1 MTDKINLEEL
11 TEMLFVVPY
20 PPSERPDAMGNSF
33 EALEKRVARLINHL
47 WDNQQILEDNAK
59 KLHPIWMVSLR
70 MTVLYLNMSNAFDG
84 CGGEF
89 IKASLEEKSF
99 IEKYQN
105 IEGKSR
111 LERASC
117 LLSKT
122 VVLLRNLGFS
132 NQLIS
137 IGGDAAYYGVCKE
150 TLGIL
155 DKLKNAK

>member
-1 MTDKINLEEL
+1 MADEINLEEL

-20 PPSERPDAMGNSF
+20 PPGERPDAMGNSF
-33 EALEKRVARLINHL
+33 EALEKRVKRLINHL
-47 WDNQQILEDNAK
+47 WNNQQILEDNAK
-59 KLHPIWMVSLR
+59 KIHPIWMVSLR

-89 IKASLEEKSF
+89 IKASLEEKTF

-105 IEGKSR
+105 IEGKNR

-117 LLSKT
+117 LLSRT
-122 VVLLRNLGFS
+122 VVMLRKLGFN

-137 IGGDAAYYGVCKE
+137 ISGDAAYYGVCKE
-150 TLGIL
+150 TLDIL
-155 DKLKNAK
+155 EELRNAK

>member
-1 MTDKINLEEL
+1 MEDKINLEEL
-11 TEMLFVVPY
+11 TKMLFIVPY
-20 PPSERPDAMGNSF
+20 PPSERPEPIGNSF
-33 EALEKRVARLINHL
+33 EALEKRVTRLINYL
-47 WDNQQILEDNAK
+47 WDNQQILEDNAQ
-59 KLHPIWMVSLR
+59 KLHPIWMASLR

-89 IKASLEEKSF
+89 IKACFKEKSF

-105 IEGKSR
+105 IEGKNR

-122 VVLLRNLGFS
+122 AVLLRNLGFS
-132 NQLIS
+132 NQLIA
-137 IGGDAAYYGVCKE
+137 IGGDAAYYGACEE

-155 DKLKNAK
+155 DKLRNAK